1 MTEANQ
7 ERRHFHRIVMH
18 RPVTI
23 DCKAHPVEAE
33 LLDISLNGALV
44 SLGDSWKPQ
53 IGNQAKAAIRLDDD
67 DEFTI
72 HMAVRVAHVR
82 DGHVGL
88 QVTSIDLDSATTLRR
103 LVELNL
109 ADPALLERELEQL
122 TSVGNT

>member
-1 MTEANQ
+1 MTEPNQ

-18 RPVTI
+18 RPVTL
-23 DCKAHPVEAE
+23 DCQEHPVKAE

-44 SLGDSWKPQ
+44 SLDDSWTPQ
-53 IGNQAKAAIRLDDD
+53 IGNQADAAIRLGDD

-72 HMAVRVAHVR
+72 RMTVRVAHIK

-122 TSVGNT
+122 TSSNT